1 MCCTINLNEDD
12 MNPTGTILIVDDEV
26 AVLHFFQKAL
36 QRAGF
41 TVTGAASGEA
51 ALEWIRQQEFDLALL
66 DLQLQ
71 NMSGLDIMEQL
82 QQQWPATPVI
92 IITAHASLETAVKAL
107 RQGVHDYLIK
117 PCSIDELQNSVRAG
131 MLRRRHE
138 LQRRAVAAHSQAA
151 STDTP
156 DPTVRSTQWPAS
168 ASSAEH
174 PDLAKGQAQFLR
186 SQDLVIDRIRHS
198 ARVGNATLD
207 LSPVEFSLLAYLVRE
222 SPRVISAE
230 ELTGEVWGA
239 IDVSHEAADT
249 LRSHIYHIRLKIRAK
264 VDREIIRTVRGVG
277 YVVDE

>member
-1 MCCTINLNEDD
+1 MKLIGGD
-12 MNPTGTILIVDDEV
+12 MNPTGRILVVDDEA

-41 TVTGAASGEA
+41 EVTSTVSGEA
-51 ALEWIRQQEFDLALL
+51 ALEWIAQQEFDLALL

-107 RQGVHDYLIK
+107 RRGVHDYLIK

-131 MLRRRHE
+131 MLRRELE
-138 LQRRAVAAHSQAA
+138 LQRRAMAVFPQSEPPTPASSSQARSPQW
-151 STDTP
+151 STP
-156 DPTVRSTQWPAS
+156 SSPAEQPAPPMGRS
-168 ASSAEH
+168 
-174 PDLAKGQAQFLR
+174 QFLR
-186 SQDLVIDRIRHS
+186 SQDLLVDCTRHI

-207 LSPVEFSLLAYLVRE
+207 LSPVEFALLSYLVKE

-230 ELTGEVWGA
+230 ELAGEIWGSV
-239 IDVSHEAADT
+239 DVSREAADT
-249 LRSHIYHIRLKIRAK
+249 LRSHIYHIRLKIRA
-264 VDREIIRTVRGVG
+264 VADREIIRTVRGVG